1 MIVKLEIHGPHL
13 SGVCFIEGI
22 GLSSNVY
29 TLGTDEVTV
38 IDTGVGDSMNSLLP
52 KLKTLGLDPKNVKQI
67 VLTHTHFDHIG
78 GIKELADIASP
89 KLLIHEDELDT
100 IETFGLDT
108 SSLHDG
114 DHVLAGDRRLK
125 VIHTPGHTPGSICLH
140 DAKNKVLFSG
150 DTVFP
155 DGGFGRTDLPGGN
168 NRQLIESLKHLAT
181 VDVSYILPGH
191 MEPIRSDVNMHL
203 MASYENAVSWL

>member
-1 MIVKLEIHGPHL
+1 MIVKLEIYGPHL

-52 KLKTLGLDPKNVKQI
+52 KLKTLDLDPKNVKQI
-67 VLTHTHFDHIG
+67 VLTHTHFDHTG
-78 GIKELADIASP
+78 GIKELAGIASP

-100 IETFGLDT
+100 IETFGLDI
-108 SSLHDG
+108 SNLHDG

-125 VIHTPGHTPGSICLH
+125 VIHTPGHTLGSICLH

-168 NRQLIESLKHLAT
+168 NCQLIESLKHLAT

-191 MEPIRSDVNMHL
+191 MESVRSDANMHL